1 MKLDTRKL
9 AISAMLITLDVLFT
23 RMIAIN
29 TPVMKV
35 GFGFAAVAISG
46 LLYGPLW
53 AMLTAALGD
62 FVGSMLFPVGPFF
75 PGFTITAALTGL
87 IFGFL
92 LYKKQGSLWRPV
104 LASLLNCLFIT
115 LVANTALIAYISG
128 AEFGPLFV
136 TRIVQFLIM
145 FPVQSVVLLWLSES
159 RLMQL
164 INDRYT

>member
-23 RMIAIN
+23 RMLAIN

-62 FVGSMLFPVGPFF
+62 LVGSIIFPVGPFF
-75 PGFTITAALTGL
+75 PGFTLTAALTGL
-87 IFGFL
+87 VFGL
-92 LYKKQGSLWRPV
+92 LIYKKQGSVWRPV
-104 LASLLNCLFIT
+104 LASFLNCLFIT
-115 LVANTALIAYISG
+115 LFANTALIAYISG
-128 AEFGPLFV
+128 ADFGALFV
-136 TRIVQFLIM
+136 TRIVQFFIM
-145 FPVQSVVLLWLSES
+145 FPVQSVVLIWLSKS

-164 INDRYT
+164 ISERYA

>member
-23 RMIAIN
+23 RMLAIN

-62 FVGSMLFPVGPFF
+62 LVGSIIFPVGPFF
-75 PGFTITAALTGL
+75 PGFTLTAALTGL
-87 IFGFL
+87 VFGL
-92 LYKKQGSLWRPV
+92 LIYKKQGSVWRPV
-104 LASLLNCLFIT
+104 LASFLNCLFIT
-115 LVANTALIAYISG
+115 LFANTALIAYISG
-128 AEFGPLFV
+128 ADFGTLFV
-136 TRIVQFLIM
+136 TRIVQFFIM
-145 FPVQSVVLLWLSES
+145 FPVQSVVLIWLSKS

-164 INDRYT
+164 ISERYT